1 MKFIPKGPASKPQ
14 MQAKSQQ
21 NSEDDAKK
29 KTNYTFPSTVGIG
42 SAQGLGLKPLVQALT
57 QQPSPG
63 HEQL

>member
-29 KTNYTFPSTVGIG
+29 KKQTTHS
-42 SAQGLGLKPLVQALT
+42 QALSVSAV
-57 QQPSPG
+57 PKG
-63 HEQL
+63 LA